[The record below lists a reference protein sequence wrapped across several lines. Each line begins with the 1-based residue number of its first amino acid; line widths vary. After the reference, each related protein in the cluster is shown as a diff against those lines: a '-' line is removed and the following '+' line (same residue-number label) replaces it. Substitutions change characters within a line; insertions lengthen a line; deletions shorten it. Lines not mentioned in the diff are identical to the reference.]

1 MLKYKKNFTSAKR
14 ISSHYKNLSKYR
26 INFINFAIVQ
36 NKNMLCIRSNSAN
49 PWFNL
54 ASEEYLLKESG
65 EDIFMLWQSEPSV
78 VVGKH
83 QNTLAEINY
92 NYIRRNNIKVAR
104 RLSGGGT
111 VYHDR
116 GNLNFTFIL
125 NGIEGRLINFYRYME
140 PVLKVLQGLCV
151 DARFEGRNNMMINS
165 MKISGNAEHI
175 YKKRILH
182 HGTLLFNTDI
192 DKLAESLKVTPGRY
206 TDKAVQSIR
215 SAVTN
220 IRNYLQQDI
229 DILQFRDILFNH
241 IFENNHDSMIYE
253 LSRKDEDRINALVGS
268 KYSTWEWIYGYSPK
282 YSLNGIYRTGR
293 REVQFTIFVETGI
306 IREMEVKGAGIND
319 KKISDL
325 SNLFRGLVHRES
337 DLMKKAGMISELLLI
352 SEAEACEFINSM
364 F

>member
-1 MLKYKKNFTSAKR
+1 
-14 ISSHYKNLSKYR
+14 
-26 INFINFAIVQ
+26 
-36 NKNMLCIRSNSAN
+36 MLCITSNNVN

-54 ASEEYLLKESG
+54 AAEEYLLKESA

-78 VVGKH
+78 IVGKH

-92 NYIRRNNIKVAR
+92 NYIKKNKIKVAR

-125 NGIEGRLINFYRYME
+125 NEMEGRLINFHRYME
-140 PVLKVLQGLCV
+140 PVLKALQGLSI
-151 DARFEGRNNMMINS
+151 DACFEGRNNMVINN

-175 YKKRILH
+175 YKKRVLH

-192 DKLAESLKVTPGRY
+192 DKLTESLKVAPCRY
-206 TDKAVQSIR
+206 TGKAVQSTR
-215 SAVTN
+215 SVVTN

-229 DILQFRDILFNH
+229 DILEFRDILFNH
-241 IFENNHDSMIYE
+241 IFENNHDSTIYE
-253 LSRKDEDRINALVGS
+253 LGRKDVDRINALVGS

-306 IREMEVKGAGIND
+306 IREMEIKGAGINGRRL
-319 KKISDL
+319 SDL
-325 SNLFRGLVHRES
+325 LNLFRGMAHRES
-337 DLMKKAGMISELLLI
+337 DLMKKTGMVSELLLI
-352 SEAEACEFINSM
+352 SEAEACEFISSM